1 MIRIPIIVIR
11 VFALA
16 GALFLFIDCAG
27 RIKPWKF
34 QDIYSLDVRVLDTK
48 EWSAKVKRDM
58 KDLDSIMRKELKYY
72 IDKDLRIYE
81 RLEPNYEKMKIS
93 VSEIDSISN
102 DVFSLY
108 DKLKN
113 TPRDSLDSNY
123 RDTTVSY
130 RKIIESQSRGIQKAQ
145 REYLKSLDKLKKG
158 FKKDRK
164 RLVFIE
170 DEYMP
175 LRETLY
181 DIKYKRDALQPDIE
195 RFNQKLNKALFDND
209 RSQYSREI
217 IRLSKRLESYRVK
230 MDKFEDFLLNIGKVA
245 HDESGGHVILTSS
258 KIKPMKY
265 IIRYNKGLEEYL
277 EILSDIQKIS
287 ESI

>member
-34 QDIYSLDVRVLDTK
+34 KDIYSLDVRVLDTK

-113 TPRDSLDSNY
+113 TPRDSLDSVY

-164 RLVFIE
+164 RLVFLE

>member
-113 TPRDSLDSNY
+113 TPRDSLDSVY

-230 MDKFEDFLLNIGKVA
+230 MDKFEDFLSNIGKVA

>member
-1 MIRIPIIVIR
+1 LIRIPIILIR

-113 TPRDSLDSNY
+113 TPRDSLDSVY

-265 IIRYNKGLEEYL
+265 IIRYNNELEEYL

>member
-34 QDIYSLDVRVLDTK
+34 KDIYSLDVRVLDTK

-58 KDLDSIMRKELKYY
+58 KDLDNIMRKELKYY

-113 TPRDSLDSNY
+113 TPRDSLDSVY

-265 IIRYNKGLEEYL
+265 IIRYNNGLEEYL

>member
-34 QDIYSLDVRVLDTK
+34 KDIYSLDVRVLDTK

-58 KDLDSIMRKELKYY
+58 KDLDNIMRKELKYY

-113 TPRDSLDSNY
+113 TPRDSLDSVY

-130 RKIIESQSRGIQKAQ
+130 RKIIESQSRGVQKAQ

-209 RSQYSREI
+209 RSQYSREV

>member
-34 QDIYSLDVRVLDTK
+34 KDIYSLDVRVLDTK

-58 KDLDSIMRKELKYY
+58 KDLDNIMRKELKYY

-113 TPRDSLDSNY
+113 TPRDSLDSVY

-230 MDKFEDFLLNIGKVA
+230 MDKFEDFLFNIGKVA

>member
-113 TPRDSLDSNY
+113 TPRDSLDSVY

-230 MDKFEDFLLNIGKVA
+230 MDTFEDFLLNIGKVA

-258 KIKPMKY
+258 KIKPLKY

>member
-1 MIRIPIIVIR
+1 LIRIPIIVIR

-34 QDIYSLDVRVLDTK
+34 KDIYSLDVRVLDTK

-58 KDLDSIMRKELKYY
+58 KDLDNIMRKELKYY

-265 IIRYNKGLEEYL
+265 IIRYNNGLEEYL

>member
-34 QDIYSLDVRVLDTK
+34 KDIYSLDVRVLDTK

-58 KDLDSIMRKELKYY
+58 KDLDNIMRKELKYY

-113 TPRDSLDSNY
+113 TPRDSLDSVY

-258 KIKPMKY
+258 KTKPLKY

>member
-48 EWSAKVKRDM
+48 EWSAKVKMDM

-113 TPRDSLDSNY
+113 TPRDSLDSVY

-230 MDKFEDFLLNIGKVA
+230 MDKFEDFLSNIGKVA

-265 IIRYNKGLEEYL
+265 IIRYNNGLEEYL

>member
-34 QDIYSLDVRVLDTK
+34 KDIYSLDVRVLDTK

-58 KDLDSIMRKELKYY
+58 KDLDNIMRKELKYY

-93 VSEIDSISN
+93 VFEIDSISN

-113 TPRDSLDSNY
+113 TPRDSLDSVY

-181 DIKYKRDALQPDIE
+181 DIKYKRDELQPDIE

-230 MDKFEDFLLNIGKVA
+230 MDKFEDFLFNIGKVA

-258 KIKPMKY
+258 KIKPLKY

>member
-58 KDLDSIMRKELKYY
+58 KDLDRIMRKELKYY

-108 DKLKN
+108 DELKN
-113 TPRDSLDSNY
+113 TPRDSLDSVY

-258 KIKPMKY
+258 KIKPLKY

>member
-113 TPRDSLDSNY
+113 TPRDSLDSVY

-230 MDKFEDFLLNIGKVA
+230 MDKFEDFLFNIGKVA

-265 IIRYNKGLEEYL
+265 IIRYNKGLEDYL

>member
-113 TPRDSLDSNY
+113 TPRDSLDSVY

-230 MDKFEDFLLNIGKVA
+230 MDKFEDFLFNIGKVA

>member
-34 QDIYSLDVRVLDTK
+34 KDIYSLDVRVLDTK

-58 KDLDSIMRKELKYY
+58 KDLDNIMRKELKYY

-102 DVFSLY
+102 NVFSLY

-113 TPRDSLDSNY
+113 TPRDSLDSVY

>member
-34 QDIYSLDVRVLDTK
+34 KDIYSLDVRVLDTK

-58 KDLDSIMRKELKYY
+58 KDLDNIMRKELKYY

-113 TPRDSLDSNY
+113 TPRDSLDSVY

-230 MDKFEDFLLNIGKVA
+230 MDQFEDFLFNIGKVA
-245 HDESGGHVILTSS
+245 HDESGGHVILTS
-258 KIKPMKY
+258 
-265 IIRYNKGLEEYL
+265 
-277 EILSDIQKIS
+277 
-287 ESI
+287 

>member
-1 MIRIPIIVIR
+1 MIRISIIVIR

-34 QDIYSLDVRVLDTK
+34 KDIYSLDVRVLDTK

-58 KDLDSIMRKELKYY
+58 KDLDNIMRKELKYY

-113 TPRDSLDSNY
+113 TPRDSLDSVY

>member
-34 QDIYSLDVRVLDTK
+34 KDIYSLDVRVLDTK
-48 EWSAKVKRDM
+48 EWFAKVKRDM
-58 KDLDSIMRKELKYY
+58 KDLDNIMRKELKYY
-72 IDKDLRIYE
+72 IDNDLRIYE

-113 TPRDSLDSNY
+113 TPRDSLDSVY

-195 RFNQKLNKALFDND
+195 RFNQKLNKAIFDND

-217 IRLSKRLESYRVK
+217 IRLSKKLESYRVK

>member
-58 KDLDSIMRKELKYY
+58 KDLDRIMRKELKYY

-108 DKLKN
+108 DELKN
-113 TPRDSLDSNY
+113 TPRDSLDSVY

-230 MDKFEDFLLNIGKVA
+230 MDKFEDFLFNIGKVA

-265 IIRYNKGLEEYL
+265 IIRYNNELEEYL

>member
-1 MIRIPIIVIR
+1 MIRIPIILIR

-113 TPRDSLDSNY
+113 TPRDSLDSVY

-230 MDKFEDFLLNIGKVA
+230 MDKFEDFLFNIGKVA

-265 IIRYNKGLEEYL
+265 IIRYNNGLEEYL

>member
-1 MIRIPIIVIR
+1 MY
-11 VFALA
+11 
-16 GALFLFIDCAG
+16 G
-27 RIKPWKF
+27 
-34 QDIYSLDVRVLDTK
+34 
-48 EWSAKVKRDM
+48 
-58 KDLDSIMRKELKYY
+58 
-72 IDKDLRIYE
+72 
-81 RLEPNYEKMKIS
+81 
-93 VSEIDSISN
+93 
-102 DVFSLY
+102 
-108 DKLKN
+108 KLKN
-113 TPRDSLDSNY
+113 TPRDSLDSIY

-181 DIKYKRDALQPDIE
+181 DIKYKRDELQPDIE

-258 KIKPMKY
+258 KINPLKY

>member
-34 QDIYSLDVRVLDTK
+34 KDIYSLDVRVLDTK

-58 KDLDSIMRKELKYY
+58 KDLDNIMRKELKYY

-113 TPRDSLDSNY
+113 TPRDSLDSVY

>member
-34 QDIYSLDVRVLDTK
+34 KDIYSLDVRVLDTK

-58 KDLDSIMRKELKYY
+58 KDLDNIMRKELKYY

-265 IIRYNKGLEEYL
+265 IIRYNNELEEYL

>member
-58 KDLDSIMRKELKYY
+58 KDLDNIMRKELKYY

-113 TPRDSLDSNY
+113 TPRDSLDSVY

-181 DIKYKRDALQPDIE
+181 DIKYKRDVLQPDIE

>member
-113 TPRDSLDSNY
+113 TPRDSLDSVY

-230 MDKFEDFLLNIGKVA
+230 MDTFEDFLLNIGKVA

>member
-34 QDIYSLDVRVLDTK
+34 KDIYSLDVRVLDTK

-58 KDLDSIMRKELKYY
+58 KDLDNIMRKELKYY

-113 TPRDSLDSNY
+113 TPRDSLDSVY

-258 KIKPMKY
+258 KTKPMKY

>member
-34 QDIYSLDVRVLDTK
+34 KDIYSLDVRVLDTK

-58 KDLDSIMRKELKYY
+58 KDLDNIMRKELKYY

-113 TPRDSLDSNY
+113 TPRDSLDSVY

-209 RSQYSREI
+209 RSQYSRKI

-230 MDKFEDFLLNIGKVA
+230 MDKFEDFLFNIGKVA

>member
-34 QDIYSLDVRVLDTK
+34 KDIYSLDVRVLDTK

-58 KDLDSIMRKELKYY
+58 KDLDNIMRKELKYY

-93 VSEIDSISN
+93 VFEIDSISN
-102 DVFSLY
+102 NVFSLY

-113 TPRDSLDSNY
+113 TPRDSLDSVY

-130 RKIIESQSRGIQKAQ
+130 RKIIESQSQGIQKAQ

-158 FKKDRK
+158 FIKDRK

>member
-113 TPRDSLDSNY
+113 TPRDSLDSVY

-217 IRLSKRLESYRVK
+217 IRLSERLESYRVK
-230 MDKFEDFLLNIGKVA
+230 MDKFEDFLFNIGKVA

-258 KIKPMKY
+258 KIKPLKY

>member
-113 TPRDSLDSNY
+113 TPRDSLDSVY

-217 IRLSKRLESYRVK
+217 IRLSKRLESYSVK
-230 MDKFEDFLLNIGKVA
+230 MDKFEDFLFNIGKVA

-265 IIRYNKGLEEYL
+265 IIRYNNGLEEYL

>member
-27 RIKPWKF
+27 KIKPWKF

-113 TPRDSLDSNY
+113 TPRDSLDSVH

-230 MDKFEDFLLNIGKVA
+230 MDQFEDFLFNIGKVA

-258 KIKPMKY
+258 KIKPLKY

>member
-34 QDIYSLDVRVLDTK
+34 KDIYSLDVRVLDTK

-58 KDLDSIMRKELKYY
+58 KDLDNIMRKELKYY

-113 TPRDSLDSNY
+113 TPRDSLDSVY

-195 RFNQKLNKALFDND
+195 RFNQKLNKALFDNEQ
-209 RSQYSREI
+209 SQYSREI

>member
-34 QDIYSLDVRVLDTK
+34 KDIYSLDVRVLDTK

-58 KDLDSIMRKELKYY
+58 KDLDNIMRKELKYY

-113 TPRDSLDSNY
+113 TPRDSLDSVY

-265 IIRYNKGLEEYL
+265 IIRYNNGLEDYL
-277 EILSDIQKIS
+277 EILIDIQKIS
-287 ESI
+287 

>member
-34 QDIYSLDVRVLDTK
+34 KDIYSLDVRVLDTK

-58 KDLDSIMRKELKYY
+58 KDLDNIMRKELKYY

-93 VSEIDSISN
+93 VSEIDSIIN

-113 TPRDSLDSNY
+113 TPRDSLDSVY

-258 KIKPMKY
+258 KIKPLKY

>member
-1 MIRIPIIVIR
+1 MIRIPIILIR

-58 KDLDSIMRKELKYY
+58 KDLDRIMRKELKYY

-113 TPRDSLDSNY
+113 TPRDSLDSVY

-230 MDKFEDFLLNIGKVA
+230 MDKFEDFLFNIGKVA

-265 IIRYNKGLEEYL
+265 IIRYNNELEEYL

>member
-34 QDIYSLDVRVLDTK
+34 KDIYSLDVRVLDTK

-58 KDLDSIMRKELKYY
+58 KDLDNIMRKELKYY

-113 TPRDSLDSNY
+113 TPRDSLDSVH

-130 RKIIESQSRGIQKAQ
+130 RKIIELQSRGIQKAQ

-258 KIKPMKY
+258 KIKPLKY

>member
-1 MIRIPIIVIR
+1 LIRIPIIVIR

-113 TPRDSLDSNY
+113 TPRDSLDSVY

-265 IIRYNKGLEEYL
+265 IIRYNNGLEEYL